1 MDQQAILDALPAEVV
16 VLDRTGHIVA
26 VNEAWR
32 RFAQENGG
40 SPALSDGLG
49 LNYVAACR
57 GLQGRDA
64 AEAEAIAD
72 GLVALLAGR
81 LPDLVREYPCHA
93 PDCPRWFALRAAPL
107 PDAAGGAVVVHLDIT
122 ERKLAEQAL
131 QQARSQAAQA
141 ARFNAVGVLASALIH
156 ELSQPLS
163 AAGFYSGTAVSLL
176 GQAEPDPEQLS
187 RVIHG
192 VEEQIRR
199 AATILQRLRDFL
211 RRREM
216 RMRPVAID
224 EVVAQALELTHGF
237 AADRAVRISYLPPAP
252 GVVVM
257 ADAVQIEQVLV
268 NLIANGIQAID
279 AAEPARRQIDIRVD
293 PRPGEIE
300 VSVVDT
306 GPGLSTALQTQL
318 FDILARAK
326 GAGLGLGLAI
336 SRDIV
341 EAHGGKLWVDPDVSE
356 GASVHFTLP
365 LTQTREPE

>member
-16 VLDRTGHIVA
+16 VLNRTGHIVA

-32 RFAQENGG
+32 RFAKENGG
-40 SPALSDGLG
+40 NPALSDGLG
-49 LNYVAACR
+49 LDYVAACR
-57 GLQGRDA
+57 GLQGKDA
-64 AEAEAIAD
+64 AEAGAIAD
-72 GLVALLAGR
+72 GLVALLSGR
-81 LPDLVREYPCHA
+81 LPDFVREYPCHA
-93 PDCPRWFALRAAPL
+93 PDSQHWFALRAAPL
-107 PDAAGGAVVVHLDIT
+107 HDPAGGAVVVHLDIT

-176 GQAEPDPEQLS
+176 EQAEPDPVQLS

-192 VEEQIRR
+192 VEEQIQR
-199 AATILQRLRDFL
+199 AATILQRLREFL

-224 EVVAQALELTHGF
+224 EVVAHAMELAQGF
-237 AADRAVRISYLPPAP
+237 AADRAVQISYLLPAP
-252 GVVVM
+252 GAVVM
-257 ADAVQIEQVLV
+257 ADAVQIAQVLV
-268 NLIANGIQAID
+268 NLVANGIQAID
-279 AAEPARRQIDIRVD
+279 SAEPTRRKIDIRVD
-293 PRPGEIE
+293 PRPREIE

-306 GPGLSTALQTQL
+306 GPGLSAELQTQL
-318 FDILARAK
+318 FDILAMAN
-326 GAGLGLGLAI
+326 GSGLGMGLAI

-341 EAHGGKLWVDPDVSE
+341 EAHGGKLWVDPDVIE

>member
-1 MDQQAILDALPAEVV
+1 MNQQAILDALPAEVV
-16 VLDRTGHIVA
+16 VLNSTGHIVA

-32 RFAQENGG
+32 RFAQENKG

-57 GLQGRDA
+57 GLQGQDA

-72 GLVALLAGR
+72 GLVALLSGR
-81 LPDLVREYPCHA
+81 LPDFVREYPCHA
-93 PDCPRWFALRAAPL
+93 PNSQRWFALRAAPL
-107 PDAAGGAVVVHLDIT
+107 HDAPGGAVVVQLDIT

-141 ARFNAVGVLASALIH
+141 ARFNSVGVLASALIH

-176 GQAEPDPEQLS
+176 GQANPDPEQLS

-199 AATILQRLRDFL
+199 AATILQRLREFL

-216 RMRPVAID
+216 RMQPVAID
-224 EVVAQALELTHGF
+224 EVVAHALALTQGL
-237 AADRAVRISYLPPAP
+237 AADRAVRISYLLPAP
-252 GVVVM
+252 GAVVM
-257 ADAVQIEQVLV
+257 ADAVQIAQVLV

-279 AAEPARRQIDIRVD
+279 AAEPARRKVDIRVD

-306 GPGLSTALQTQL
+306 GPGMSAELQTQL
-318 FDILARAK
+318 FDILTRAK
-326 GAGLGLGLAI
+326 GTGLGMGLAI
-336 SRDIV
+336 SQDII
-341 EAHGGKLWVDPDVSE
+341 ESHGGKLWVNPEVTE

-365 LTQTREPE
+365 LTQTREPV